1 MLSPSDLCCDW
12 TMGSIPL
19 ITSLSDPRNLSTILF
34 VVAAFNV
41 VVVGVMRRGCD
52 VILLSVAL
60 IVIPFLP
67 ASNLFF
73 PVGFVI
79 AERVLYLPS
88 MGFCL
93 LVGFGFSIL
102 SRKSFLRPKTLNF
115 CLYFLI
121 AIHSVKTFSRNFDWK
136 DEREI
141 FLSGLRVNDKNAKLW
156 NNVGHALE
164 AKGQFDEALKFFSH
178 AARVQPDDVGA
189 HINVGRTLNNLG
201 RLDEA
206 EQVYLVGPRLFLLL
220 NLKKLTCPMV
230 FTAITSEYK

>member
-1 MLSPSDLCCDW
+1 
-12 TMGSIPL
+12 MGSIPL
-19 ITSLSDPRNLSTILF
+19 ITSLSDPRNLSTIIF
-34 VVAAFNV
+34 VVASFNV

-52 VILLSVAL
+52 VVLLSVAL

-93 LVGFGFSIL
+93 LVGFGFTIL
-102 SRKSFLRPKTLNF
+102 TRKKLFRKKTLNRF
-115 CLYFLI
+115 LYFLI
-121 AIHSVKTFSRNFDWK
+121 AVHSIKTFVRNFDWK
-136 DEREI
+136 DESEI
-141 FLSGLRVNDKNAKLW
+141 FLSGLRVNGNNAKLW

-164 AKGQFDEALKFFSH
+164 AKGRFDEALRFFRQ

-206 EQVYLVGPRLFLLL
+206 ERVYLVRLKLLQKPFYL
-220 NLKKLTCPMV
+220 
-230 FTAITSEYK
+230 S